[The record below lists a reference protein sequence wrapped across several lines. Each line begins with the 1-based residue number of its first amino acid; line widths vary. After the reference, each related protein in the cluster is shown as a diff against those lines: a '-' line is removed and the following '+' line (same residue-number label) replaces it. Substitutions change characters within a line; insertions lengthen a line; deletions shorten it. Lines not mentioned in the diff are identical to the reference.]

1 MFHSWHRE
9 LPHVVGAAPKQKQTS
24 KQTNKKQV
32 KNKNKNNFVKWPSL
46 SGPMDGKNSFLDSE
60 NINFL
65 ILDKSSK
72 IYPKYDI
79 EWSRNRVINLIE
91 SVVQTLHNAI
101 EMLWHHN
108 HFINTVQIA
117 YISKESGYL
126 QADLALSFSSIIMG
140 I

>member
-1 MFHSWHRE
+1 MWWVQ
-9 LPHVVGAAPKQKQTS
+9 PQNKN

-46 SGPMDGKNSFLDSE
+46 SGQVDGKNSFLDSE

-65 ILDKSSK
+65 ILDKSSL

-79 EWSRNRVINLIE
+79 EWSRNRVINWIE

-101 EMLWHHN
+101 EML
-108 HFINTVQIA
+108 
-117 YISKESGYL
+117 SG
-126 QADLALSFSSIIMG
+126 II
-140 I
+140 IIL